1 MVKENVRRSLNE
13 VEWVTISNEDEN
25 IAFFI
30 NQYFNSL
37 YNLPNYFSKYE
48 ITELSNRA
56 RKDAYVQKYYGD
68 LKSSF
73 ATIENTIKENLDYYR
88 GFSNLILFYN
98 ESKKVNATLDFL
110 GGKEGKFDENFVEF
124 MIALKNYTIELGLNS
139 DKVIFEAL
147 LKPIN
152 NIKDKFLVDTNA
164 FLTSLS
170 QTYAVSLEEEFNSNS
185 DSNLSFRK
193 LKYSFSILSKIVES
207 DVDFYFKFI
216 KNLKKF
222 FSFMKE
228 LDSSMNFSNVKGDD
242 FKLKYVNFCAFILN
256 SKSNLDLKKVV
267 YEGFKNQKSSLEPS
281 EFDVGLNELSKAKPQ
296 KDSGIPKDLPTEL
309 QKDIEIETVQYSKI
323 SNLKDYLSNEMIP
336 EMNRLYT
343 FIVEEK
349 FKSENYKSLCKSYI
363 NELDKFNETYK
374 RFNDGADNKNVLII
388 KKYLTAIINSKDEN
402 FLDVVRKVI
411 TQFESFVV
419 QLT

>member
-193 LKYSFSILSKIVES
+193 LKYSFRILSKIVES